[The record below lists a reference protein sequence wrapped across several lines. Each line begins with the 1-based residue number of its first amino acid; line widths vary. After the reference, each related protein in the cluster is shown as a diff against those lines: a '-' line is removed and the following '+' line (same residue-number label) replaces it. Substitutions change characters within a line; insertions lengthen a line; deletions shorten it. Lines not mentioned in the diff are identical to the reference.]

1 MVESRK
7 SNTSM
12 SSSFEKNFNKII
24 KNQEFLLRKYN
35 IKSVLQS
42 DLYIKRLLVEHK
54 DIYIERSLR
63 II

>member
-1 MVESRK
+1 MNR
-7 SNTSM
+7 
-12 SSSFEKNFNKII
+12 SFEKSFKKIL
-24 KNQEFLLRKYN
+24 KNQEFLLRKYDLK
-35 IKSVLQS
+35 IVLQS